1 VSSLAQP
8 VQAAESWAAAGVQ
21 PAARRGR
28 SIDRL
33 AQWLG
38 GHAERWYL
46 LFLML
51 QMSGANLYPRSVN
64 TRSVTISEESLTD
77 SIFVFLYLI
86 LGALLVMRLKGVV
99 RAALAHWW
107 TILLV
112 VTVAASVLWSQDP
125 QITIHRTFKILVTCS
140 VGWYLV
146 ARYPPREIFQLLAIT
161 LVFTALLSA
170 FYGTLDPGV
179 ASGIAWQGVYEHR
192 NVFARSMVLSA
203 IACLLLLLEPTR
215 WRWLLWAGFALSCA
229 MVGLSQSA
237 TGAIALTVLIVLV
250 WFSGSLR
257 LRATILIPLL
267 IGCALLLV
275 GGVAWLQQHAADV
288 AQYVGRETTLTGR
301 TELWAVA
308 IMMIQR
314 HPWLGY
320 GFGGFWRGPI
330 GDSGEFW
337 RAVRWNAPHA
347 HNGYIDLTL
356 DLGLLGLAIFVAGLA
371 IALIAAVSRARS
383 ARTTSAVAPLVVL
396 AFLVIYNLTESSVLR
411 HNTLYL
417 VLYAAATSMARG
429 GSERSVVRPGSQRE
443 RHRATYR
450 LRSGS

>member
-1 VSSLAQP
+1 MSSLAQP
-8 VQAAESWAAAGVQ
+8 VQAAESRAAVGVQ

-33 AQWLG
+33 AQWLSS
-38 GHAERWYL
+38 HAERWYL
-46 LFLML
+46 LYLMFQL
-51 QMSGANLYPRSVN
+51 SHANLYPPSVV
-64 TRSVTISEESLTD
+64 TGSATISEDSLTD

-86 LGALLVMRLKGVV
+86 LAALVVTRLKAVV

-112 VTVAASVLWSQDP
+112 VTVATSVLWSQDP
-125 QITIHRTFKILVTCS
+125 QITIHRTIKILATCS

-146 ARYPPREIFQLLAIT
+146 ARYPPREIFQLLAIA

-179 ASGIAWQGVYEHR
+179 ASGIEWQGVWGHK

-203 IACLLLLLEPTR
+203 TACLLLLLEPTR

-237 TGAIALTVLIVLV
+237 TGAIILMVLIVLV
-250 WFSGSLR
+250 RFSGSLR

-275 GGVAWLQQHAADV
+275 GGVVWLQHHAADL
-288 AQYVGRETTLTGR
+288 AGQMGKDTTLTGR

-320 GFGGFWRGPI
+320 GFGAFWRGP
-330 GDSGEFW
+330 SGESGELLS
-337 RAVRWNAPHA
+337 AVRYQPPHA
-347 HNGYIDLTL
+347 HNGFIDLTL
-356 DLGLLGLAIFVAGLA
+356 DLGLVGLAIFVAGLA
-371 IALIAAVSRARS
+371 TALFAAVSRARS

-396 AFLVIYNLTESSVLR
+396 AFVAMYNLTESSVLR

-417 VLYAAATSMARG
+417 VLYAAGTSMARG
-429 GSERSVVRPGSQRE
+429 GSERSLDRPGSQRE